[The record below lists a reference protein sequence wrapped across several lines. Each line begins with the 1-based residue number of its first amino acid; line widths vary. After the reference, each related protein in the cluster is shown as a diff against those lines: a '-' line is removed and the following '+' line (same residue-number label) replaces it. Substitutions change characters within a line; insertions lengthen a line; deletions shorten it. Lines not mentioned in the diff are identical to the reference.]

1 MKNNKKTMSIHDYNK
16 KIDKI
21 IASGK
26 PVHEQLVDMLEMIGG
41 KIIDCE
47 LEETQNVT
55 TGIKKTFPQTVQKR
69 TG

>member
-1 MKNNKKTMSIHDYNK
+1 
-16 KIDKI
+16 
-21 IASGK
+21 
-26 PVHEQLVDMLEMIGG
+26 MLEMIGG